1 MTRLFTLVV
10 TIMMLAGCISI
21 DVEINDDLDSPA
33 VTPIQTVAQYVEDF
47 NNADLDAL
55 NEGSGSPFFWLMGDE
70 KNVYDKYGESVDFVR
85 LRSKGWSYSKINSL
99 ELVYEDDKT
108 AMVYMNFSRYNANDE
123 VILTS
128 EVNYLLVNNAY
139 EWKIKGGF
147 APNKVTVGKD

>member
-70 KNVYDKYGESVDFVR
+70 KNVYDKYGDSVDFVR

-99 ELVYEDDKT
+99 EL
-108 AMVYMNFSRYNANDE
+108 
-123 VILTS
+123 
-128 EVNYLLVNNAY
+128 
-139 EWKIKGGF
+139 IK
-147 APNKVTVGKD
+147 

>member
-10 TIMMLAGCISI
+10 TIMMLAGCLSI

-70 KNVYDKYGESVDFVR
+70 KNVYDKYGDSVDFVR

-99 ELVYEDDKT
+99 ELIYEDDKT
-108 AMVYMNFSRYNANDE
+108 AMVYMNFSRYSANDE

-139 EWKIKGGF
+139 KWKIKGGF

>member
-70 KNVYDKYGESVDFVR
+70 KNVYDKYGDSVDFVR

-99 ELVYEDDKT
+99 ELIYEDDKT
-108 AMVYMNFSRYNANDE
+108 AMVHMNFSRYNANDE

>member
-1 MTRLFTLVV
+1 MTRLFTLAV
-10 TIMMLAGCISI
+10 TIIMLAGCISI
-21 DVEINDDLDSPA
+21 DVEINDDLDLPE

-55 NEGSGSPFFWLMGDE
+55 NESSGSPFFWLMADE
-70 KNVYDKYGESVDFVR
+70 KNVYDKYGDSVDFVR
-85 LRSKGWSYSKINSL
+85 LRSKGWIYSKINSL
-99 ELVYEDDKT
+99 ELIYEDDKT

-139 EWKIKGGF
+139 KWKIKGGF

>member
-33 VTPIQTVAQYVEDF
+33 VTPIQTVAQYVQDF

-70 KNVYDKYGESVDFVR
+70 KNVYDKYGDSVDFVR

-99 ELVYEDDKT
+99 ELIYEDDKT
-108 AMVYMNFSRYNANDE
+108 AMVYMNFSRYSANDE

-139 EWKIKGGF
+139 KWKIKGGF

>member
-10 TIMMLAGCISI
+10 TIIMLAGCISI

-99 ELVYEDDKT
+99 ELIYEDDKT
-108 AMVYMNFSRYNANDE
+108 AMVYMNFSRYSANDE

-139 EWKIKGGF
+139 KWKIKGGF

>member
-85 LRSKGWSYSKINSL
+85 LRSKGWRYSKINSL
-99 ELVYEDDKT
+99 ELIYEDDKT
-108 AMVYMNFSRYNANDE
+108 AMVYMNFSRYSANDE

-139 EWKIKGGF
+139 KWKIKGGF

>member
-1 MTRLFTLVV
+1 MTKLFTLVV
-10 TIMMLAGCISI
+10 SIIMLAGCISI

-70 KNVYDKYGESVDFVR
+70 KNVYDKYGDSVDFVR

-99 ELVYEDDKT
+99 ELIYEDDKT
-108 AMVYMNFSRYNANDE
+108 AMVYMNFSRYSANDE

-139 EWKIKGGF
+139 KWKIKGGF

>member
-70 KNVYDKYGESVDFVR
+70 KNVYDKYGDSVDFVR
-85 LRSKGWSYSKINSL
+85 LRSKGWRYSKINSL
-99 ELVYEDDKT
+99 ELIYEDDKT
-108 AMVYMNFSRYNANDE
+108 AMVYMNFSRYSANDE

-139 EWKIKGGF
+139 KWKIKGGF

>member
-10 TIMMLAGCISI
+10 TIVMLAGCISI
-21 DVEINDDLDSPA
+21 DVEINDDLDLPE

-47 NNADLDAL
+47 NNTDLDAL

-70 KNVYDKYGESVDFVR
+70 KNVYDKYGDSVDFVR

-99 ELVYEDDKT
+99 ELIYEDDKT
-108 AMVYMNFSRYNANDE
+108 AMVHMNFSRYNSSDE
-123 VILTS
+123 AILTAG
-128 EVNYLLVNNAY
+128 VNYLLVNNAY

>member
-1 MTRLFTLVV
+1 MTRLFTLAV
-10 TIMMLAGCISI
+10 TIIMLAGCISI
-21 DVEINDDLDSPA
+21 DVEINDDLDLPE

-55 NEGSGSPFFWLMGDE
+55 NESSGSPFFWLMADE
-70 KNVYDKYGESVDFVR
+70 KNVYDKYGDSVDFVK

-99 ELVYEDDKT
+99 ELIYEDDKT
-108 AMVYMNFSRYNANDE
+108 AMVYMNFSRYNAKDE

-139 EWKIKGGF
+139 KWKIKGGF

>member
-99 ELVYEDDKT
+99 ELIYEDDKT
-108 AMVYMNFSRYNANDE
+108 AMVYMNFSRYSANDE

-139 EWKIKGGF
+139 KWKIKGGF

>member
-10 TIMMLAGCISI
+10 IIIMLAGCISI

-70 KNVYDKYGESVDFVR
+70 KNVYDKYGDSVDFVR

-99 ELVYEDDKT
+99 ELIYEDDKT
-108 AMVYMNFSRYNANDE
+108 AMVYMNFSRYNAKDE

-139 EWKIKGGF
+139 KWKIKGGF

>member
-70 KNVYDKYGESVDFVR
+70 KNVYDKYGDSVDFVR

-99 ELVYEDDKT
+99 ELIYEDDKT
-108 AMVYMNFSRYNANDE
+108 AMVYMNFSRYSANDE

-128 EVNYLLVNNAY
+128 EVNYLLVNNN
-139 EWKIKGGF
+139 ELLLL
-147 APNKVTVGKD
+147 DH

>member
-70 KNVYDKYGESVDFVR
+70 KNVYDKYGDSVDFVR

-99 ELVYEDDKT
+99 ELIYEDDKT
-108 AMVYMNFSRYNANDE
+108 AMVYMNFSRYSANDE

-128 EVNYLLVNNAY
+128 EVNYLLLNNAY
-139 EWKIKGGF
+139 KWKIKGGF

>member
-1 MTRLFTLVV
+1 MTRLFTLAV
-10 TIMMLAGCISI
+10 TIIMLAGCISI
-21 DVEINDDLDSPA
+21 DVEINDDLDLPE

-55 NEGSGSPFFWLMGDE
+55 NESSGSPFFWLMADE
-70 KNVYDKYGESVDFVR
+70 KNVYDKYGDSVDFVR

-99 ELVYEDDKT
+99 ELIYEDDKT
-108 AMVYMNFSRYNANDE
+108 AMVYMNFSRYSANDE

-139 EWKIKGGF
+139 KWKIKGGF

>member
-1 MTRLFTLVV
+1 M
-10 TIMMLAGCISI
+10 A
-21 DVEINDDLDSPA
+21 
-33 VTPIQTVAQYVEDF
+33 
-47 NNADLDAL
+47 
-55 NEGSGSPFFWLMGDE
+55 DE
-70 KNVYDKYGESVDFVR
+70 KNVYDKYGDSVDFVR

-99 ELVYEDDKT
+99 ELIYEDDKT

-139 EWKIKGGF
+139 KWKIKGGF

>member
-10 TIMMLAGCISI
+10 TIIMLAGCISI
-21 DVEINDDLDSPA
+21 DVEIYDDLDSPA
-33 VTPIQTVAQYVEDF
+33 VTPIQTVAQYVQDF

-70 KNVYDKYGESVDFVR
+70 KNVYDKYGDSVDFVR

-99 ELVYEDDKT
+99 ELIYEDDKT
-108 AMVYMNFSRYNANDE
+108 AMVYMNFSRYSANDE

-139 EWKIKGGF
+139 KWKIKGGF

>member
-1 MTRLFTLVV
+1 MTRLFTLAV
-10 TIMMLAGCISI
+10 TIIMLAGCISI
-21 DVEINDDLDSPA
+21 DVEINDDLDLPE

-55 NEGSGSPFFWLMGDE
+55 NESSGSPFFWLMADE
-70 KNVYDKYGESVDFVR
+70 KNVYDKYGDSVDFVR

-99 ELVYEDDKT
+99 ELIYEDDKT
-108 AMVYMNFSRYNANDE
+108 AMVYMNFSRYNAKDE

-139 EWKIKGGF
+139 KWKIKGGF

>member
-10 TIMMLAGCISI
+10 IIIMLAGCISI
-21 DVEINDDLDSPA
+21 DVEINDDLDLPEA
-33 VTPIQTVAQYVEDF
+33 TPIQTVAQYVEDF

-55 NEGSGSPFFWLMGDE
+55 NESSGSPFFWLMADE
-70 KNVYDKYGESVDFVR
+70 KNVYDKYGDSVDFVR

-99 ELVYEDDKT
+99 ELIYEDDKT
-108 AMVYMNFSRYNANDE
+108 AMVYMNFSRYNAKDE

-139 EWKIKGGF
+139 KWKIKGGF

>member
-10 TIMMLAGCISI
+10 TIVMLAGCISI
-21 DVEINDDLDSPA
+21 DVEINDDLDLPE

-55 NEGSGSPFFWLMGDE
+55 NESSGSPFFWLMADE
-70 KNVYDKYGESVDFVR
+70 KNVYGKYGDSVDFVR

-99 ELVYEDDKT
+99 ELIYEDDKT
-108 AMVYMNFSRYNANDE
+108 AMVYMNFSRYSANDE

-139 EWKIKGGF
+139 KWKIKGGF

>member
-47 NNADLDAL
+47 NNTDLDAL

-70 KNVYDKYGESVDFVR
+70 KNVYDKYGDSVDFVR

-99 ELVYEDDKT
+99 ELIYEDDKT
-108 AMVYMNFSRYNANDE
+108 AMVYMNFSRYSANDE

-139 EWKIKGGF
+139 KWKIKGGF

>member
-1 MTRLFTLVV
+1 MTKLFTLVV
-10 TIMMLAGCISI
+10 SIIMLAGCISI
-21 DVEINDDLDSPA
+21 DVEINDDLDLPE

-47 NNADLDAL
+47 NNTDLDAL

-70 KNVYDKYGESVDFVR
+70 KNVYDKYGDSVDFVR
-85 LRSKGWSYSKINSL
+85 LRSKGWRYSKINSL
-99 ELVYEDDKT
+99 ELIYEDDKT

-139 EWKIKGGF
+139 KWKIKGGF
-147 APNKVTVGKD
+147 APTKVTVGKD

>member
-55 NEGSGSPFFWLMGDE
+55 NEGSGSPFSWLMGDE
-70 KNVYDKYGESVDFVR
+70 KNVYDKYGDSVDFVR

-108 AMVYMNFSRYNANDE
+108 AMVYMNFSRYSANDE

>member
-10 TIMMLAGCISI
+10 TIVMLAGCISI
-21 DVEINDDLDSPA
+21 DVEINDDLDLPE
-33 VTPIQTVAQYVEDF
+33 VTPIQTVAQYVADF

-55 NEGSGSPFFWLMGDE
+55 NESSGSPFFWLMADE
-70 KNVYDKYGESVDFVR
+70 KNVYDKYGDSVDFVR

-99 ELVYEDDKT
+99 ELIYEDDKT
-108 AMVYMNFSRYNANDE
+108 AMVYMNFSRCNTNDE

-139 EWKIKGGF
+139 KWKIKGGF

>member
-70 KNVYDKYGESVDFVR
+70 KNVYDKYGDSVDFVR

-108 AMVYMNFSRYNANDE
+108 AMVYMNFSRYSANDE

-139 EWKIKGGF
+139 KWKIKGGF